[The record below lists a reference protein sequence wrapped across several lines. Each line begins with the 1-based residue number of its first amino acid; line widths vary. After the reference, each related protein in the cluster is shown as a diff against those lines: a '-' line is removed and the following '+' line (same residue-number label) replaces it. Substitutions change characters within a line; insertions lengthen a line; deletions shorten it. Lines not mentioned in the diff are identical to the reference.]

1 MVTVVI
7 SPHGVVN
14 APDVGGHFWVY
25 MQYAQGLLRLGCEV
39 YWLER
44 FQNTRD
50 RARDTAI
57 VKDFMNRVE
66 PFGLAQKV
74 ILYTQHQRA
83 GGSRYELIGMLQS
96 KAEAICRNADLLLN
110 FNYAIDTEIL
120 SRFRR
125 TALVDID
132 PGLLQFW
139 ISTGQLVVPKHDL
152 YFTTGETV
160 GRPAALFPDCGLS
173 WVRIRPP
180 VCLDL
185 WPYTPNQEC
194 SSFTTVS
201 SWWGGNGRGEFITD
215 GKNVFYENNKRVTFL
230 DFVELPGMT
239 SQSLE
244 LALCMGSG
252 DPMSAE
258 PSKEAPR
265 CQIDVPAASEPDRH
279 PYISDAEDRRVLEG
293 HGWRVRPAQEVART
307 PELYQSYIQSSRGE
321 FSCAKPSCMKFQNAW
336 VSDRTL
342 CYMASGKPVVVQDT
356 GASAC
361 LPNGAGMFRFST
373 LEEAA
378 HALAAVNANYAHH
391 SRAARE
397 IVETYFDAKK
407 ISERILNS
415 ALSVE
420 LRAGNRKPTA
430 HPIEIKLSGLNA
442 ERDATT
448 QLMAETLQEGLSKL
462 RGRPVRI
469 DAIVREFFEDSSS
482 FATERLCARLEEG
495 GSVNVFFKDL
505 NPQNQL
511 EAARLIRSTRLE
523 RGLRELQMYRQ
534 VLSTNRL
541 GTPEFYASRWEPEQ
555 GIYWLFLEY
564 VGPSL
569 KKATDPCLWRE
580 AAQWVA
586 RFHAKVRRLPA
597 AQISFLPCYDRTHYR
612 HCAKRIQDKQPHI
625 DPEDCPVIERALE
638 HFVGSIDRLLAL
650 PQSVIHGEYF
660 GHNVII
666 REAGPNYSVA
676 AIDWESAAIG
686 PSFLDLASLSAG
698 KWTPEQKHAMRRA
711 YFDEYQLATGQ
722 QMAWDEFIDALF
734 DLNIYQALVWLGWWP
749 DRNFS
754 RHFGRWM
761 RELERVMEDRL
772 HPGRSEMMDVSEGT
786 SGCHT
791 K

>member
-25 MQYAQGLLRLGCEV
+25 MQYAQGLLRSGCDV

-50 RARDTAI
+50 RTHDAAMVR
-57 VKDFMNRVE
+57 DFMNRME
-66 PFGLAQKV
+66 LFGLAQKV

-83 GGSRYELIGMLQS
+83 GGSHYEVIGMLQS
-96 KAEAICRNADLLLN
+96 KAEEVWRNADLLLN
-110 FNYAIDTEIL
+110 FYYAIDPELL

-139 ISTGQLVVPKHDL
+139 ISAGQLVVPKHDL
-152 YFTTGETV
+152 YLTTGETV
-160 GRPAALFPDCGLS
+160 GRPSALFPDCGLS

-194 SSFTTVS
+194 RNFTTVS
-201 SWWGGNGRGEFITD
+201 SWWGGNGRGEFVTN
-215 GKNVFYENNKRVTFL
+215 GKDIFYENNKRVTFL
-230 DFVELPGMT
+230 DFVELPRMT
-239 SQSLE
+239 GQSLE
-244 LALCMGSG
+244 LALCMGTG
-252 DPMSAE
+252 DAIGTDPSAQTQSC
-258 PSKEAPR
+258 P
-265 CQIDVPAASEPDRH
+265 IDVPTAREPDSR
-279 PYISDAEDRRVLEG
+279 PYISDAEDRKALESY
-293 HGWRVRPAQEVART
+293 GWSVRLAQEVART
-307 PELYQSYIQSSRGE
+307 PELYQTYIQSSRGE
-321 FSCAKPSCMKFQNAW
+321 FSCAKPSCMRFQNAW

-342 CYMASGKPVVVQDT
+342 CYMATGKPVVVQDT

-361 LPNGAGMFRFST
+361 LPNGEGMFRFST

-378 HALAAVNANYAHH
+378 HALDALNEDYIRHC
-391 SRAARE
+391 RAARD
-397 IVETYFDAKK
+397 IVEAYFDAKK

-420 LRAGNRKPTA
+420 MRSASRKSIISR
-430 HPIEIKLSGLNA
+430 IELSGPEIENDPIT
-442 ERDATT
+442 R
-448 QLMAETLQEGLSKL
+448 LMTETLQEGLSTL
-462 RGRPVRI
+462 RGRTVRI
-469 DAIVREFFEDSSS
+469 DAIERKFFEDSSS
-482 FATERLCARLEEG
+482 FAAERLCAHLDNGEC
-495 GSVNVFFKDL
+495 VKVFFKDL
-505 NPQNQL
+505 NPENQL
-511 EAARLIRSTRLE
+511 QSAQLVRGAKLE
-523 RGLRELQMYRQ
+523 SGLRELQMYQR
-534 VLSTNRL
+534 VLSKYRI
-541 GTPEFYASRWEPEQ
+541 GTPELYASRWEPERR
-555 GIYWLFLEY
+555 IRWLFLEDAGRWWLNK
-564 VGPSL
+564 VADFAPWL
-569 KKATDPCLWRE
+569 
-580 AAQWVA
+580 AAARWAA
-586 RFHAKVRRLPA
+586 RFHACVRSLPA
-597 AQISFLPCYDRTHYR
+597 AQIDFLPRHDRTFYWS
-612 HCAKRIQDKQPHI
+612 CAETIQGKLPRL
-625 DPEDCPVIERALE
+625 DPEDLPTVEKALD

-650 PQSVIHGEYF
+650 PTSIIHGEYY
-660 GHNVII
+660 GKNIVVRDGNATHAI
-666 REAGPNYSVA
+666 A

-722 QMAWDEFIDALF
+722 QMAWDAFIDALF

-772 HPGRSEMMDVSEGT
+772 YPGVTR
-786 SGCHT
+786 
-791 K
+791 